1 MGDVR
6 CLLPSYSYIPEI
18 LGYLADHIGGY
29 DHSFV
34 LNRNDLYLLCPFIVA
49 QSRIE
54 LGTDIN
60 MPAPCF
66 VGKGSRR
73 DQRMLLD
80 DYFELVDN
88 EVKYACGGKAV
99 AQQMCIDP
107 YLIGQA
113 YVLRAF
119 LEKCFSANVRF
130 TSLVDLTQDTEQLR
144 KAIRKR
150 YWEYIRAMNKKYDVT
165 FSTETGMSESIFDD
179 WSTLYSLVR
188 KRGKK
193 PVSGVSFKLL
203 KTAMDQGHLIIASL
217 YSDNKLLSA
226 VELIYAGER
235 AAYLHGATHPEQEG
249 QEALSHLLIWES
261 ILVLKKLGVQY
272 LELGPIIFKGCS
284 TTKGIGKEESVSHF
298 KKGFGGRIVPVIVL
312 EKSYGDC

>member
-1 MGDVR
+1 
-6 CLLPSYSYIPEI
+6 LLPSYSYIPEI

-49 QSRIE
+49 QSKIE

-73 DQRMLLD
+73 DQRILLD
-80 DYFELVDN
+80 GYFELVDN
-88 EVKYACGGKAV
+88 EVKYARV
-99 AQQMCIDP
+99 CIDP

-119 LEKCFSANVRF
+119 MEKWFSANVRF
-130 TSLVDLTQDTEQLR
+130 TSLVDLTQDTEHLR

-150 YWEYIRAMNKKYDVT
+150 YWDYIRALNKKYDVGL
-165 FSTETGMSESIFDD
+165 STEIGMSEIIFDD
-179 WSTLYSLVR
+179 WSSLYSMVR

-203 KTAMDQGHLIIASL
+203 KTAMDHGHLIIVSL

-235 AAYLHGATHPEQEG
+235 AAYFHGATHPKQEG

-284 TTKGIGKEESVSHF
+284 TTKGMDKEESISHF
-298 KKGFGGRIVPVIVL
+298 KKGFGGRIVPIIVL
-312 EKSYGDC
+312 DKSYGDC